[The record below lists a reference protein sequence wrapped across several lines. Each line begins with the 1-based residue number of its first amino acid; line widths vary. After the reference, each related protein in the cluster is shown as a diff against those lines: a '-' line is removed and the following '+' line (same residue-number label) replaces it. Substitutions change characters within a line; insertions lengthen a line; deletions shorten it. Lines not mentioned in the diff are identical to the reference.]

1 MTEDTEY
8 FESEDFKE
16 ILRQYEESVKSGERI
31 YMDADDLADIAD
43 YYNYHDRTD
52 EAEEA
57 ISLAIEYNPEA
68 VGPMLFKARQALEAQ
83 DFKTAE
89 SYVDKVEPLD
99 SLEGV
104 YLRAEILVAKKDI
117 DKADDI
123 LSEYSK
129 DVPTDE
135 YLD

>member
-43 YYNYHDRTD
+43 YYHYQNRND

-57 ISLAIEYNPEA
+57 ISLAMEYNPEA
-68 VGPMLFKARQALEAQ
+68 VGPMLFKARQALEKK
-83 DFKTAE
+83 DFLTAE
-89 SYVDKVEPLD
+89 KYADKVKIFD
-99 SLEGV
+99 SLEAA
-104 YLRAEILVAKKDI
+104 YLHAEILIMKN
-117 DKADDI
+117 
-123 LSEYSK
+123 S
-129 DVPTDE
+129 
-135 YLD
+135 